1 MLVGLAFAGL
11 GYRLVDLQVLR
22 HGELSSKAHQNTVV
36 ELPREARRGDVLDI
50 KGNLL
55 ATSIFVK
62 TVCADPV
69 LVGNQQATVAGAIAP
84 ILQMS
89 EADVFQRLSP
99 RTRSNDNGDTVTN
112 RYVVLKRKVPAETWQ
127 KIQETMARLSFG
139 RDEKKL
145 PKAEAAF
152 YRDLRQKAIFTDAID
167 DQLRVY
173 PNQALAAHVLGHVG
187 MDEKEINGRR
197 YTETSG
203 KDGIE
208 LSLNSQLAG
217 VPGWLLTE
225 TDHRRREVV
234 DLREQDVEPHDG
246 LNAVLTID
254 SVVQHIVE
262 AVMADA
268 MAKHSPISASAV
280 VVRPRTGEILA
291 MATLPA
297 FDPNDPGAAQPDAW
311 RNRVI
316 CDVAEP
322 GSTFK
327 IVVVSGAL
335 NDQIV
340 KLTDVF
346 DCEHG
351 AFRYAGRVLHDHE
364 SYGVLSVENI
374 ITKSSNIGAAKI
386 GIKVGQN
393 RLYDYLREFGF
404 GVRTGVP
411 LPGEVAGIVH
421 PVKSWSKVS
430 IAQIPMGQG
439 VAVTRLQLAMA
450 MCAIA
455 NNGWLMRPMLV
466 DRLEDRKGNVVA
478 KFFPERVRPVIGETA
493 AKQMVQALKT
503 VVSPEGTA
511 PKAALEH
518 YVVAGKTGTAQKAGV
533 GGYLQGKYFSSFV
546 GFFPADD
553 PQLCILVM
561 LDEPKQGYYGGQVAA
576 PVFKQI
582 AERAANCLNIRP
594 EIEAQSA
601 VAGNTAARSADRPV
615 HVASTSAEAKD

>member
-1 MLVGLAFAGL
+1 
-11 GYRLVDLQVLR
+11 
-22 HGELSSKAHQNTVV
+22 LS
-36 ELPREARRGDVLDI
+36 
-50 KGNLL
+50 
-55 ATSIFVK
+55 
-62 TVCADPV
+62 
-69 LVGNQQATVAGAIAP
+69 
-84 ILQMS
+84 
-89 EADVFQRLSP
+89 
-99 RTRSNDNGDTVTN
+99 
-112 RYVVLKRKVPAETWQ
+112 
-127 KIQETMARLSFG
+127 
-139 RDEKKL
+139 
-145 PKAEAAF
+145 KAEAAF
-152 YRDLRQKAIFTDAID
+152 YRDLRQRAIFTDVID

-173 PNQALAAHVLGHVG
+173 PNQVLAAQVLGFVG
-187 MDEKEINGRR
+187 MDEKEINGWR

-203 KDGIE
+203 KDGVE
-208 LSLNSQLAG
+208 LSLDSKLAG

-246 LNAVLTID
+246 LNVVLTID

-262 AVMADA
+262 VALADA
-268 MAKHSPISASAV
+268 MANHSPISASAV
-280 VVRPRTGEILA
+280 AVRPRTGEILA

-297 FDPNDPGAAQPDAW
+297 FDPNNPGAAQPEAR

-335 NDQIV
+335 DDQIV

-351 AFRYAGRVLHDHE
+351 AFRYAGHFLHDHE
-364 SYGVLSVENI
+364 SYGLLTVENI
-374 ITKSSNIGAAKI
+374 VTKSSNIGAAKI
-386 GIKVGQN
+386 GIKVGEK

-404 GVRTGVP
+404 GARTGIP

-421 PVKSWSKVS
+421 PVKNWSKVS

-478 KFFPERVRPVIGETA
+478 KFYPERVHPVIGETA
-493 AKQMVQALKT
+493 ARQMVQALKT

-518 YVVAGKTGTAQKAGV
+518 YTVAGKTGTAQKAGL
-533 GGYLQGKYFSSFV
+533 GGYLPGKYFSSFV

-576 PVFKQI
+576 PIFKQI

-594 EIEAQSA
+594 EAEVETT
-601 VAGNTAARSADRPV
+601 VAGNTGTRSADRPV
-615 HVASTSAEAKD
+615 HIASASAEARD